1 MPSLALW
8 GLFLQSSDW
17 ITGASTSTGGT
28 GSPYGAKQLT
38 SVGVHLATITV
49 PKL

>member
-17 ITGASTSTGGT
+17 VISTSTTGG
-28 GSPYGAKQLT
+28 GAGPYGRKQLT
-38 SVGVHLATITV
+38 SVGVHVTVVDV